1 MMDSGGFGELQVDYP
16 VEVHFRVIACATA
29 ETDAGILAAAEALG
43 LGGCLTP
50 GNESAG
56 GKYHTFNLSLL
67 VESAERMREID
78 RAFRAVPGVKMV
90 L

>member
-1 MMDSGGFGELQVDYP
+1 MNICGFGDAELEFP
-16 VEVHFRVIACATA
+16 VEVHFRVIAFADA
-29 ETDAGILAAAEALG
+29 GTDAGVRAAAERLG
-43 LGGCLTP
+43 LGGDLTV

-56 GKYHTFNLSLL
+56 GKYHTFNLTLM
-67 VESAERMREID
+67 VESAERMAEID